1 MAPRREYSSDSDD
14 YAQETNALRETFFP
28 PIRNLV
34 HSLHVLDPGYWWRS
48 DASNSRGGLE
58 DVTDEET
65 GEVTR
70 VYKLGDEVLG

>member
-1 MAPRREYSSDSDD
+1 
-14 YAQETNALRETFFP
+14 
-28 PIRNLV
+28 LV
-34 HSLHVLDPGYWWRS
+34 HSLHVLGPGYWWRS

-58 DVTDEET
+58 DVTDEDT